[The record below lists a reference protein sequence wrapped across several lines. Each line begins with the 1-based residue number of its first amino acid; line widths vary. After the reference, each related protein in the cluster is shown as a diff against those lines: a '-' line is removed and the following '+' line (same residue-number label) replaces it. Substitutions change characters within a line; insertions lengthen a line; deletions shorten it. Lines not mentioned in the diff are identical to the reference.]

1 VSESPGRRKAC
12 PHCGAIPSPRL
23 SLGWL
28 KYAAVVLGAV
38 GLLTVF
44 LLAGQTPAPLV
55 SIGDLSPT
63 MDSTDV
69 RVEGTVSRQPDYD
82 FYTGLLSFSV
92 DDGTG
97 ELRIVV
103 PGEEADVLR
112 AWQDR
117 VPRLGDR
124 ITLNGT
130 VLVREGSLSLTVRV
144 PGSVSVTR
152 PEPTLVEIGALT
164 PEWDDR
170 PVEVMGVVRQVRRP
184 ISGLTIIALRDGT
197 GVVDIVIPE
206 HVTQLTGD
214 LHPGVL
220 VVGASLRVH
229 GVVTLCGGAPQ
240 IALTDAAGAA
250 PLPVGVEFAPRRT
263 VEQIGRESVGQFR
276 QLLGVIMD
284 TDPFSAGME
293 LELDD
298 GTGVITVLLSRD
310 LADLAAA
317 DGPLVPGL
325 RMEVVVEITG
335 IGGVWNIVPETSMD
349 VSIVGRAE
357 LTLALP
363 PREAPAATPTPAP
376 VSTVLPTLPPPE
388 APNATPTAVPAP
400 AVLPTLTPLPTPTA
414 ALTPRLITPLAGIS
428 AADAGQTRTVQAEV
442 VIAVSFSAGFKFV
455 LDDGTG
461 QITLLLWED
470 RYAGIG
476 DRNGLRPGAI
486 LQVTGKVSEYRG
498 ELQLEPYPEEV
509 VILERGDGPAA
520 ELVATGQLVAF
531 VGHAVAVQG
540 RVVRLETF
548 SGDSARLFVDDGS
561 GEAQVILWRNVLEL
575 VPSDLLAEGAVV
587 HIVGEVSEYRSS
599 VELVPALPVYLA
611 AGVLPG
617 G

>member
-1 VSESPGRRKAC
+1 MSESPGRRKAC
-12 PHCGAIPSPRL
+12 PHCGAIPSSRL

-44 LLAGQTPAPLV
+44 LLVGQTPASLV

-82 FYTGLLSFSV
+82 SHTGLLGFSV

-112 AWQDR
+112 R
-117 VPRLGDR
+117 GIPRLGDG
-124 ITLNGT
+124 ITVDGT
-130 VLVREGSLSLTVRV
+130 VLAREGSLSLTVRV

-184 ISGLTIIALRDGT
+184 ISGLTIISLRDGS

-206 HVTQLTGD
+206 QVTQLTGD

-229 GVVTLCGGAPQ
+229 GVVTLWGGAPQ

-250 PLPVGVEFAPRRT
+250 PLPVGVEFAPRGT

-276 QLLGVIMD
+276 QLLGVIME
-284 TDPFSAGME
+284 TEPFSAGLE

-310 LADLAAA
+310 LADLVAA
-317 DGPLVPGL
+317 DGPPVPGL
-325 RMEVVVEITG
+325 RMEVVGEITG
-335 IGGVWNIVPETSMD
+335 IGGEWSIIPETSMD

-357 LTLALP
+357 LTLAPP
-363 PREAPAATPTPAP
+363 PREAPAATPTPVP

-414 ALTPRLITPLAGIS
+414 AQTPRLITALAGIS
-428 AADAGQTRTVQAEV
+428 AADAGQMRTVQAQV
-442 VIAVSFSAGFKFV
+442 VTAVSFSAGFKFV

-461 QITLLLWED
+461 EITLLLWED

-531 VGHAVAVQG
+531 IGHVVAVRG

-561 GEAQVILWRNVLEL
+561 GEAQVILWHNVLEL

-611 AGVLPG
+611 PGVLPG

>member
-206 HVTQLTGD
+206 QVTQLTGD

-325 RMEVVVEITG
+325 RMEVVGEITG

-400 AVLPTLTPLPTPTA
+400 AVLPILTPLPTPTA

-599 VELVPALPVYLA
+599 VELVPALPVYLVP
-611 AGVLPG
+611 GVLPG